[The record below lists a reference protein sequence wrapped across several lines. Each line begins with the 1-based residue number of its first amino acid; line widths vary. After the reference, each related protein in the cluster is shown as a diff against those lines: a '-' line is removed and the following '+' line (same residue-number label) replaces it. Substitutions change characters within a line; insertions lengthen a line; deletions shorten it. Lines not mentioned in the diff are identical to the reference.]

1 MTILKISDLRVW
13 YGNIQVIHNIDL
25 KFEEGKITAIIG
37 SNGAGKTTIIKAI
50 SGMVKRKGS
59 ILYKNELLTEKSH
72 KVVQKGIIQ
81 VPEGRKVF
89 AGLTTEEN
97 LLLGAF
103 SLKDRKEIQEL
114 LKQQY
119 ALFPRLE
126 ERKKQDAGTLSGG
139 EQQMLAIARGLM
151 ATPEVLMLDEP
162 SLGLAP
168 IIIND
173 VFEKIRAIREKGL
186 TIILVE
192 QNAKKSLSICD
203 YAYVIENG
211 HVVMQGTGEELLH
224 NEKIAQAYLSTA
236 VVEETEQNINSKEC
250 IMEEKTIMKDKLSV
264 HIFKT
269 RNEMGVVAAEDIRQ
283 RIARIIAEKDE
294 AVVVFAAAPSQNE
307 MLSALKDT
315 DIDWTKVRALHMD
328 EYIGL
333 PEDHEAGF
341 GNFLRRALFNDLPFK
356 EVHYLYDRNAD
367 PEDICTQYSQLLKE
381 YPPDLVL
388 LGVGEN
394 GHLAFNDPAV
404 ADFNDP
410 KLVKIVELDDICRM
424 QQVNDGCFATFDEVP
439 AKAITLTMSAILNIK
454 EAVTVVPG
462 KNKAAAIERLIN
474 GKITTECPASIL
486 RTHTNAVLYLDLDS
500 ASKIQNL

>member
-1 MTILKISDLRVW
+1 MTILQISDLRVW

-173 VFEKIRAIREKGL
+173 VFEKISAIRAKGL
-186 TIILVE
+186 TIVLVE

-211 HVVMQGTGEELLH
+211 CVVMEGTGDELLH
-224 NEKIAQAYLSTA
+224 NEKIAQAYLST
-236 VVEETEQNINSKEC
+236 VVVDETERNICSKE
-250 IMEEKTIMKDKLSV
+250 
-264 HIFKT
+264 
-269 RNEMGVVAAEDIRQ
+269 
-283 RIARIIAEKDE
+283 
-294 AVVVFAAAPSQNE
+294 
-307 MLSALKDT
+307 
-315 DIDWTKVRALHMD
+315 
-328 EYIGL
+328 
-333 PEDHEAGF
+333 
-341 GNFLRRALFNDLPFK
+341 
-356 EVHYLYDRNAD
+356 
-367 PEDICTQYSQLLKE
+367 
-381 YPPDLVL
+381 
-388 LGVGEN
+388 
-394 GHLAFNDPAV
+394 
-404 ADFNDP
+404 
-410 KLVKIVELDDICRM
+410 
-424 QQVNDGCFATFDEVP
+424 
-439 AKAITLTMSAILNIK
+439 
-454 EAVTVVPG
+454 
-462 KNKAAAIERLIN
+462 
-474 GKITTECPASIL
+474 
-486 RTHTNAVLYLDLDS
+486 
-500 ASKIQNL
+500 